1 MSDIITTPHEAAI
14 AVITERARELDAEIL
29 GHQRSIDVA
38 TASRN
43 ELLDLIA
50 TLSRK
55 PRARKPR
62 PVAES
67 VGHAEDAP
75 RPTVDAAPRP
85 SVFASVPVAAN
96 DEASD
101 LAGEA
106 A

>member
-1 MSDIITTPHEAAI
+1 MSETNTTSPLDAAI
-14 AVITERARELDAEIL
+14 AVITERARELETEIL
-29 GHQRSIDVA
+29 GHQRCIDVA

-62 PVAES
+62 VVAES
-67 VGHAEDAP
+67 GSQAE
-75 RPTVDAAPRP
+75 DAAPRP

-96 DEASD
+96 DEAGD

>member
-1 MSDIITTPHEAAI
+1 MSDTTPTPNDAAI
-14 AVITERARELDAEIL
+14 AVITERARELETEIL

-55 PRARKPR
+55 SRPRKVRA
-62 PVAES
+62 
-67 VGHAEDAP
+67 
-75 RPTVDAAPRP
+75 
-85 SVFASVPVAAN
+85 VPEAAN
-96 DEASD
+96 DAAEAPRQTVFAAPCVTD
-101 LAGEA
+101 AAEA